1 VNLSEDPYEQIISAL
16 SNPTLDGI
24 LFLVGIIAIVLDI
37 YHPTI
42 ILTIIGVIAIIAG
55 LIGAE
60 IVDASLLGLVI
71 LIISAALIIAEL
83 KLGHGFAL
91 IAGVVIGAF
100 GIFYLSLGLQ
110 YSPSPITGLVE
121 MELGLLVVF
130 GVLAGL
136 YIRWIIGPLRRR
148 TKLTGVEALL
158 GKTGVALSDLKPN
171 GEVRV
176 QGEIWRAQSTSG
188 NIQKGEQVTV
198 KALEGLVVIVE
209 KAPEKQQKAKLT
221 P

>member
-1 VNLSEDPYEQIISAL
+1 
-16 SNPTLDGI
+16 
-24 LFLVGIIAIVLDI
+24 
-37 YHPTI
+37 
-42 ILTIIGVIAIIAG
+42 
-55 LIGAE
+55 
-60 IVDASLLGLVI
+60 
-71 LIISAALIIAEL
+71 
-83 KLGHGFAL
+83 
-91 IAGVVIGAF
+91 
-100 GIFYLSLGLQ
+100 
-110 YSPSPITGLVE
+110 
-121 MELGLLVVF
+121 
-130 GVLAGL
+130 
-136 YIRWIIGPLRRR
+136 
-148 TKLTGVEALL
+148 LL